1 MTFEIGQLT
10 IAPAAPAPTAPPR
23 APEAQPVE
31 ASVPARDA
39 RDVDTSDVIPA
50 SPPPE
55 VLAEVDAAWERAGEL
70 AADNRELHFAH
81 DERTGR
87 TIIEVRTLDGEVL
100 RTIPPSEIFDVISG
114 GGI

>member
-10 IAPAAPAPTAPPR
+10 LQSTAAAPAASGR
-23 APEAQPVE
+23 QPVE
-31 ASVPARDA
+31 PSAAKTPAPVDA
-39 RDVDTSDVIPA
+39 VDVIPA

-70 AADNRELHFAH
+70 AAANRELHFRR
-81 DERTGR
+81 DEQTGR

-100 RTIPPSEIFDVISG
+100 RTIPPSRLLDVMAG
-114 GGI
+114 GEL

>member
-10 IAPAAPAPTAPPR
+10 LQSTAAAPVTPGRPAVEPSVGKAPAA
-23 APEAQPVE
+23 V
-31 ASVPARDA
+31 DA
-39 RDVDTSDVIPA
+39 VDVIPA

-55 VLAEVDAAWERAGEL
+55 VLAEVDAAWERTAEL
-70 AADNRELHFAH
+70 AAANRELHFRR

-100 RTIPPSEIFDVISG
+100 RTIPPSRVLDVMAG
-114 GGI
+114 GEL

>member
-10 IAPAAPAPTAPPR
+10 IKSTAATPAAPARTAAETTAPR
-23 APEAQPVE
+23 GA
-31 ASVPARDA
+31 ASVDA
-39 RDVDTSDVIPA
+39 VDVIPA

-70 AADNRELHFAH
+70 AAANRELHFRR

-100 RTIPPSEIFDVISG
+100 RTIPPSRVFDVMG
-114 GGI
+114 GGEL